1 MKIKVKYKQAANR
14 NEVVFLQR
22 DHEKLEKMINSL
34 TEMGVNISK
43 TKSRLELFEVLA
55 EVEASGYTEYQF

>member
-1 MKIKVKYKQAANR
+1 MIRCQIP

-22 DHEKLEKMINSL
+22 DHEQLEKMINSL

-43 TKSRLELFEVLA
+43 TKSRFELFEVLA
-55 EVEASGYTEYQF
+55 ETETIPGYTTEYLF